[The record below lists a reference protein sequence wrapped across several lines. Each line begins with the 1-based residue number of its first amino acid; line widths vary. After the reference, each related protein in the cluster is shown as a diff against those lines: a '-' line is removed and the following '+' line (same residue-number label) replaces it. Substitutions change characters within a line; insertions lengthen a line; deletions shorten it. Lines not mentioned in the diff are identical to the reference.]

1 MIQKSVILNFPRTLV
16 DKPVISAV
24 VRNYDVEVN
33 ILQAHITPDEEG
45 QMFTLFKGHGPAVN
59 RALDYLRENHVRT
72 ILPVKN
78 LVWDEQR
85 CVHCGACVGQCLSSA
100 FTQDPVTMK
109 TVHDAGKCV
118 ACELCI
124 PACGYGA
131 LESINDHLRK
141 TGEL

>member
-16 DKPVISAV
+16 DKPVISRV
-24 VRNYDVEVN
+24 IRDFDVEVN
-33 ILQAHITPDEEG
+33 ILQAYITPDEEG
-45 QMFTLFKGHGPAVN
+45 RMFTLFKGDGPAVN
-59 RALDYLRENHVRT
+59 GALDYLRKNDVRT

-78 LVWDEQR
+78 LVWDDEL
-85 CVHCGACVGQCLSSA
+85 CVHCGACVGQCLSGA

-109 TVHDAGKCV
+109 TVHDPGKCV

-124 PACGYGA
+124 LSCWYGA
-131 LESINDHLRK
+131 IESIGDHLRK